1 MPHFQIAQKVGLP
14 SVTTVVTGASTGRGV
29 VVWKV
34 YTGLV
39 GLYADTAV
47 KQVRYSHWVF
57 RFSACF
63 WLLL

>member
-1 MPHFQIAQKVGLP
+1 MPHLQIAQKVGVP

-47 KQVRYSHWVF
+47 KQVRYSH
-57 RFSACF
+57 
-63 WLLL
+63 